1 MDAAIVT
8 YKERAGRPGHEG
20 QGMLIHVHS
29 LVRGAVAAGRIVPG
43 RTWILPEPDFEGV
56 EESAVRVIRI
66 HGDPLVVPVLG
77 IIAGRESA
85 VHQRSTGRAGN
96 LSPGGATI
104 RGPISAELTAIRI
117 ATATI

>member
-8 YKERAGRPGHEG
+8 CKERAGRTGREG
-20 QGMLIHVHS
+20 QGMLVHMHS
-29 LVRGAVAAGRIVPG
+29 FVRGAVAAGRIVPS
-43 RTWILPEPDFEGV
+43 RTWVLPEPDFEGV

-85 VHQRSTGRAGN
+85 VHQRSPGRAGN
-96 LSPGGATI
+96 LTPGDAAIG
-104 RGPISAELTAIRI
+104 GPIG
-117 ATATI
+117 